1 MIFVLV
7 QHHVTRKLR
16 VFHLWQTHF
25 ASYEE
30 LTGSVVRGLFFMNAV
45 HDFDISI
52 LSLCLSV
59 CLSVCPF
66 MTDSPVFCVEMAKLI
81 VRILV
86 PSDSSVV
93 LFFLELNV
101 IKFWTTPNI

>member
-1 MIFVLV
+1 LIFVLV

-16 VFHLWQTHF
+16 VFHLWQMHF

-45 HDFDISI
+45 HDFDIAI

-59 CLSVCPF
+59 CRF

-81 VRILV
+81 VGILL